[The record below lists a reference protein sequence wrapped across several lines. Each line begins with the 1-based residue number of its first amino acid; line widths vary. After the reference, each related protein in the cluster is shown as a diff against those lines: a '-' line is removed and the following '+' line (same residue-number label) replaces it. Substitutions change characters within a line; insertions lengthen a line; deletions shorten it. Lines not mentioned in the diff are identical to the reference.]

1 MTNQI
6 KFIQKAQSMELT
18 KSQIQITLTK
28 SELNQLLTE
37 ALADTESSAAIKKV
51 LNPLLADKFPQFPE
65 FTVIALGD
73 TDESG
78 STQVTLKQPPVAA
91 AKDPKEPKAPKP
103 PKAPKEAVATPIK
116 SIEPVVIDEPLG
128 TEPEPEADPILT
140 SYDSDIFDSQ
150 QTTVPPYVDPN
161 A

>member
-1 MTNQI
+1 MEIIKPQI
-6 KFIQKAQSMELT
+6 SL
-18 KSQIQITLTK
+18 TLTK
-28 SELNQLLTE
+28 GELNQLLTE
-37 ALADTESSAAIKKV
+37 AMADAESSAAIKKV
-51 LNPLLADKFPQFPE
+51 LNPLLADKFPQFLE

-91 AKDPKEPKAPKP
+91 AKDPKP

-116 SIEPVVIDEPLG
+116 SIEPVVIDEPVVTEL
-128 TEPEPEADPILT
+128 EPESDPIPNA
-140 SYDSDIFDSQ
+140 YDSDIFDAP
-150 QTTVPPYVDPN
+150 QTSAPAYVDPN

>member
-1 MTNQI
+1 
-6 KFIQKAQSMELT
+6 MELI
-18 KSQIQITLTK
+18 KSQIQLTLTK

-65 FTVIALGD
+65 FTVVALGD

-78 STQVTLKQPPVAA
+78 STQVILKQPPVVA
-91 AKDPKEPKAPKP
+91 AKTPKAPVP
-103 PKAPKEAVATPIK
+103 TPIK
-116 SIEPVVIDEPLG
+116 SIEPVVIDEPKNESG
-128 TEPEPEADPILT
+128 PEPSAVVD
-140 SYDSDIFDSQ
+140 DSDIFDTP
-150 QTTVPPYVDPN
+150 TTTPYVDPL

>member
-1 MTNQI
+1 
-6 KFIQKAQSMELT
+6 MELI
-18 KSQIQITLTK
+18 KSQIQLTLTK

-65 FTVIALGD
+65 FTVVALGD

-78 STQVTLKQPPVAA
+78 STQVILKQPPVVA
-91 AKDPKEPKAPKP
+91 AKTPKAPVP
-103 PKAPKEAVATPIK
+103 TPIK
-116 SIEPVVIDEPLG
+116 SIEPVVIDEPVA
-128 TEPEPEADPILT
+128 EPEPESEPVD
-140 SYDSDIFDSQ
+140 DDIFDTP
-150 QTTVPPYVDPN
+150 TTTPYVDPL

>member
-6 KFIQKAQSMELT
+6 KFIQKAQAMEII
-18 KSQIQITLTK
+18 KPQIQITLTK
-28 SELNQLLTE
+28 GELNQLLTE
-37 ALADTESSAAIKKV
+37 AIADTESSAAIKKV

-78 STQVTLKQPPVAA
+78 STQVTLKQPPVVA

-103 PKAPKEAVATPIK
+103 AKEVKDPVATPIK
-116 SIEPVVIDEPLG
+116 SIEPVVIDEPVG
-128 TEPEPEADPILT
+128 TEPESEPAPIAT
-140 SYDSDIFDSQ
+140 VYDSDIFDA
-150 QTTVPPYVDPN
+150 TTSAPAYVDPS

>member
-1 MTNQI
+1 M
-6 KFIQKAQSMELT
+6 
-18 KSQIQITLTK
+18 
-28 SELNQLLTE
+28 
-37 ALADTESSAAIKKV
+37 

-78 STQVTLKQPPVAA
+78 STQVTLKQPTVAA

-103 PKAPKEAVATPIK
+103 PKPPKEAVATPIK
-116 SIEPVVIDEPLG
+116 SIEPVVIDEPVVTEL
-128 TEPEPEADPILT
+128 EPESDPIPNA
-140 SYDSDIFDSQ
+140 YDSDIFD
-150 QTTVPPYVDPN
+150 TPAYVDSS